1 MSETQIIV
9 EGKALSK
16 EFNGN
21 TVLKNASIRCEAGKA
36 VALVGENGAGK
47 STLMNIISGGLAPTS
62 GTVEVDGC
70 PVRFTSPLQARAMG
84 IAFVHQ
90 ELSLMEEMT
99 VGENILLGREP
110 RRHGLID
117 QKELHSQAAGI
128 LTDIGY
134 DIPVHG
140 IVADLAPSDR
150 QITEIAKAWAG
161 SPRVII
167 FDEPTSSLN
176 QAESQKL
183 FAFIARIK
191 QAGVAVVMISHR
203 MDDIFATCDT
213 AFVLKD
219 GEFVFSSPVAETTED
234 ELISKM
240 VGREFK
246 NAYPPR
252 NTTRSKELRVRL
264 RGACVGTAVKDVD
277 LEIPAGSVV
286 GIGGLEGQGQRE
298 LSRALFGITPFTAGT
313 YEIDGEAV
321 RIRTPRDAVR
331 HKIAFVPDDRKAE
344 GLVLPLSVEENILSL
359 VLNKVSRYGFIRKK
373 AVREEVEAGVRQLNI
388 KVASPRQAVQHLSGG
403 NQQKIVF
410 SKWIKT
416 QPRILYLHE
425 PTRGVDVQSKLEIY
439 ALIRSLTRTGVSV
452 VVFTS
457 DLLELIGL
465 SDEIY
470 VMYEGRI
477 SGHIDGCDATE
488 EKIMQF
494 SARGAQKSEREG
506 TTC

>member
-1 MSETQIIV
+1 M
-9 EGKALSK
+9 
-16 EFNGN
+16 
-21 TVLKNASIRCEAGKA
+21 
-36 VALVGENGAGK
+36 
-47 STLMNIISGGLAPTS
+47 
-62 GTVEVDGC
+62 
-70 PVRFTSPLQARAMG
+70 
-84 IAFVHQ
+84 
-90 ELSLMEEMT
+90 
-99 VGENILLGREP
+99 
-110 RRHGLID
+110 
-117 QKELHSQAAGI
+117 
-128 LTDIGY
+128 
-134 DIPVHG
+134 
-140 IVADLAPSDR
+140 
-150 QITEIAKAWAG
+150 
-161 SPRVII
+161 
-167 FDEPTSSLN
+167 
-176 QAESQKL
+176 
-183 FAFIARIK
+183 
-191 QAGVAVVMISHR
+191 AVVMISHR

-457 DLLELIGL
+457 DILELIGL